1 MNVNEKQHY
10 SQKSK
15 VPRERAEVWVP
26 VSYQRWF
33 YRLNRG
39 MFFPQ
44 DSFLNLDLLLKCNLV

>member
-15 VPRERAEVWVP
+15 LPREWAEVWVP

-39 MFFPQ
+39 MDNDIQ
-44 DSFLNLDLLLKCNLV
+44 ATLL